1 MPRKPQSRNQKPT
14 SAIGRQSAP
23 ENKPLGVPA
32 DVAAIR
38 SELQGFLKSPDTNG
52 NRIGSSKFGIYA
64 FYDYDGEPIYVGQT
78 YEGLGAR
85 IGRHLTNHRTDAVA
99 MNVLD
104 PFEVAEVRVWPFGLE
119 GMSEEER
126 QAFLDRA
133 EFTVFQK
140 LLAESKLGAILNE
153 KPPRPTPLVKL
164 SPDYRKRIIPDAIYP
179 HRKHPD
185 VRIARRASTIASLAR
200 VISERKVSRGL
211 RQTLLT
217 QARRLEN
224 LAAERL
230 KDFPEGSEDSDE
242 SPQKD

>member
-1 MPRKPQSRNQKPT
+1 MP
-14 SAIGRQSAP
+14 
-23 ENKPLGVPA
+23 
-32 DVAAIR
+32 
-38 SELQGFLKSPDTNG
+38 KSDNG
-52 NRIGSSKFGIYA
+52 G
-64 FYDYDGEPIYVGQT
+64 PP
-78 YEGLGAR
+78 AR
-85 IGRHLTNHRTDAVA
+85 IGRHLTNQYTDAVA

-104 PFEVAEVRVWPFGLE
+104 PFEVAEVRVWPFGIE
-119 GMSEEER
+119 GLNESEQR
-126 QAFLDRA
+126 DFLDRA

-153 KPPRPTPLVKL
+153 KPPRTTSLVEL
-164 SPDYRKRIIPDAIYP
+164 PQDYRKRIIPDTVFP

-230 KDFPEGSEDSDE
+230 RDFSEFSDDAASE
-242 SPQKD
+242 PSERD